1 MTSII
6 LFLMGLIFGSFVGAL
21 SWRIPKGISI
31 AKGRSICP
39 NCKHQ
44 IAWYD
49 NIPVLSY
56 IILGGRCRNCKKRIS
71 IRYPLIELTSG
82 LGFFLIYYFF
92 TLKGVTLQG
101 VDSIFQLVLTLAL
114 FVILLAIFVIDWEHQ
129 IIPDSLVFSGF
140 FVVML
145 YLAIFSPQS
154 IIPSLFSG
162 FIAATFLLLIHLLTR
177 GRGMGLGD
185 VKFAILGGMA
195 VGLRL
200 LPVWL
205 FLSFLTGAFAGCI
218 LILSGKAK
226 MKTKIAF
233 GPFLVIGLVLAY
245 VFGDRLITYLG
256 LI

>member
-1 MTSII
+1 MISIL
-6 LFLMGLIFGSFVGAL
+6 LFLFGIVFGSFVSAL

-49 NIPVLSY
+49 NIPLLSY
-56 IILGGRCRNCKKRIS
+56 LLLGGRCRNCKKKIS
-71 IRYPLIELTSG
+71 IRYPVIELISG
-82 LGFFLIYYFF
+82 LGFS
-92 TLKGVTLQG
+92 TLQG
-101 VDSIFQLVLTLAL
+101 PTLQGDYSILQLVPALAV
-114 FVILLAIFVIDWEHQ
+114 FVILLTILVIDWEHQ

-145 YLAIFSPQS
+145 YLAIFNPQS
-154 IIPSLFSG
+154 MIPSLFSG
-162 FIAATFLLLIHLLTR
+162 FLAASFLLFIHLITR

-185 VKFAILGGMA
+185 VKFAILGGMI
-195 VGLRL
+195 VGLNM
-200 LPVWL
+200 LPIWFL
-205 FLSFLTGAFAGCI
+205 LSFLTGAIAGSI

-233 GPFLVIGLVLAY
+233 GPFLIVGIVLTFAFGNKLAGLIGL
-245 VFGDRLITYLG
+245 I
-256 LI
+256 